1 MRVKQ
6 WSERDKKLRPTEFTR
21 GPSSASFRRNT
32 SALDTSLASHPQHS
46 HRHQSPSH
54 VKINNM
60 YSSTPRV
67 RSLYRRLLRELPTHP
82 SASTPASQT
91 TPPRFRSTAHQK
103 LSAPSTVQK
112 RVRESFV
119 NPVSKN
125 EAVQLAQAE
134 QFVQYVQAQRMYA
147 TLIERYNPGMG
158 MSEEERVRLT
168 ARKVGMELPEEF
180 LRAK

>member
-1 MRVKQ
+1 M
-6 WSERDKKLRPTEFTR
+6 
-21 GPSSASFRRNT
+21 SSS
-32 SALDTSLASHPQHS
+32 
-46 HRHQSPSH
+46 
-54 VKINNM
+54 I
-60 YSSTPRV
+60 PRV

-82 SASTPASQT
+82 FASTATAPASHSK
-91 TPPRFRSTAHQK
+91 FRSTAHQK

-112 RVRESFV
+112 RLRDSFV

-125 EAVQLAQAE
+125 EAAQLAQAE

-168 ARKVGMELPEEF
+168 ARRVGMELPEEF
-180 LRAK
+180 RKMM